1 MKLQKPFFL
10 ASNNADAQKKK
21 ENLEK
26 KFGNNST
33 DNADVIVVLGG
44 DGFMLEAIT
53 NQMEKSLPLF
63 GLNYGSVGFLMNAV
77 NDEDLIQRLNSSQ
90 SIKISPLSMTANT
103 ADGSTHEAIAINEVS
118 LLRETHQAAK
128 IKISIDG
135 NVRLDELVCDGVLL
149 STPSGSTAY
158 NLSAHGPILP
168 INADVLALTP
178 ISAFRPRRWK
188 GAILNNKSEVKFEVI
203 DSHKRPVSAVA
214 DSAEFREI
222 ESVVIKQDNQKSV
235 ELLFDA
241 QHSFEE
247 RILNEQF
254 KF

>member
-21 ENLEK
+21 ESLEK
-26 KFGNNST
+26 KFGTNSV
-33 DNADVIVVLGG
+33 DNADVVVVLGG
-44 DGFMLEAIT
+44 DGFMLEAIK
-53 NQMEKSLPLF
+53 NQMEKNLPLF
-63 GLNYGSVGFLMNAV
+63 GLNYGSVGFLMNTV

-90 SIKISPLSMTANT
+90 SIKIAPLSMTADT
-103 ADGSTHEAIAINEVS
+103 TDGSTHEAIAINEVS

-128 IKISIDG
+128 IKISIDK
-135 NVRLDELVCDGVLL
+135 NVRLEELVCDGVLL

-188 GAILNNKSEVKFEVI
+188 GAILNNKSEVKFEII
-203 DSHKRPVSAVA
+203 DSKKRPVSAVA
-214 DSAEFREI
+214 DSVEVRNVN
-222 ESVVIKQDNQKSV
+222 SVSVKQDSKNKV
-235 ELLFDA
+235 ELLFDS